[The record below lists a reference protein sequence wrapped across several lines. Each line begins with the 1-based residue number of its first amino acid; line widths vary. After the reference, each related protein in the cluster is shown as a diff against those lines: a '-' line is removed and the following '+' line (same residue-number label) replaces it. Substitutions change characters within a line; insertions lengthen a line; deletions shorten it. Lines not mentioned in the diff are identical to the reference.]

1 MTNQFNVY
9 VQWQQNNYRLGLN
22 NLLREVIDEED
33 NSTNENGDKSSEAK
47 NDDDDDDSDE
57 DYDRKSDN
65 AVDYSDIN
73 ELAEDIQ
80 TSMPVWTFWDK

>member
-1 MTNQFNVY
+1 M
-9 VQWQQNNYRLGLN
+9 GLN
-22 NLLREVIDEED
+22 NLLREVIHEE
-33 NSTNENGDKSSEAK
+33 NSSTNENGDKSSDAK
-47 NDDDDDDSDE
+47 NDDDDSDE

-80 TSMPVWTFWDK
+80 TSMPVRNHSFIKPLLEHLGRYAQTSSI

>member
-1 MTNQFNVY
+1 MCTYNN
-9 VQWQQNNYRLGLN
+9 NNYRLGLN
-22 NLLREVIDEED
+22 NLLREVIHEENTPANGNGD
-33 NSTNENGDKSSEAK
+33 NSSDAK
-47 NDDDDDDSDE
+47 NDDDDSDE

-80 TSMPVWTFWDK
+80 TAMPVSIQIV